1 MLVGLKK
8 AINNFSELVVFKH
21 TIFSASFILVSLVVA
36 SKQLNGTPWF
46 GWRLLILCVIA
57 LITARNF
64 AMAFNRFLDYDIDKT
79 NPRTMSRPSVDGRIS
94 RSAIG
99 LFCIVNVVIFIVDSY
114 FINSLAFYLSFP
126 FIIILGF
133 YSFVK
138 RFSYLAHIVLG
149 VSLGL
154 APLSGVIAVLGD
166 IPLWSIYL
174 AIGVLFW
181 VAGFDIL
188 YSIQDINHDKKE
200 KLYSIP
206 SYFGLKKSLLISRV
220 CHVLT
225 VIFWIA
231 FIASY
236 GGGIFA
242 YIGLILSI
250 LMLLYEHYLVAK
262 NLENIPKAF
271 FVTNGYLGFVFLIF
285 IILDTIFKG

>member
-1 MLVGLKK
+1 MFASVKK

-36 SKQLNGTPWF
+36 SKQLNGSPWF
-46 GWRLLILCVIA
+46 GWRLLILCIIA

-64 AMAFNRFLDYDIDKT
+64 AMAFNRFLDYDIDKS
-79 NPRTMSRPSVDGRIS
+79 NPRTASRPSVDGRIS
-94 RSAIG
+94 RPAIA
-99 LFCIVNVVIFIVDSY
+99 LFCIANIVVFIVASY
-114 FINSLAFYLSFP
+114 FINHLAFYLSFP

-154 APLSGVIAVLGD
+154 APLSGVIAVLAN
-166 IPLWSIYL
+166 IPLWSIWL
-174 AIGVLFW
+174 SIGVLFW

-206 SYFGLKKSLLISRV
+206 SYFGLSKSLLISRV

-225 VIFWIA
+225 VIFWLA
-231 FIASY
+231 FIVSY
-236 GGGIFA
+236 KGGFFA

-250 LMLLYEHYLVAK
+250 LMLLYEQYLVSK

-285 IILDTIFKG
+285 IILDTIF